1 MNLGVSDKEFPSR
14 RKKVMSY
21 SCMICS
27 GDLLRHVSKDQIYW
41 RCTTCHQEFSDAIAT
56 CLSSSISRLSENH
69 KPKKAPSQ
77 STGFLM
83 CSYMNSTPQ
92 IQLVRIANIP
102 RFFLEQAVLPGQRII
117 FVSVSAARLEIY
129 TYGNVTAIADD
140 SIPCEQLSITQVPH
154 PKLTE
159 SKKMLMSEA

>member
-1 MNLGVSDKEFPSR
+1 
-14 RKKVMSY
+14 MSY

-27 GDLLRHVSKDQIYW
+27 GDLLRHVSKDEVYW
-41 RCTTCHQEFSDAIAT
+41 RCTSCHQEFSDAIAT
-56 CLSSSISRLSENH
+56 RSSSSISRLSGDQ
-69 KPKKAPSQ
+69 KTKKVPPQ
-77 STGFLM
+77 TTGFLM
-83 CSYMNSTPQ
+83 CSYINSTLQ

-102 RFFLEQAVLPGQRII
+102 GFFLEQAVLPGQRII

-154 PKLTE
+154 PKLIE
-159 SKKMLMSEA
+159 PQKILMSEA